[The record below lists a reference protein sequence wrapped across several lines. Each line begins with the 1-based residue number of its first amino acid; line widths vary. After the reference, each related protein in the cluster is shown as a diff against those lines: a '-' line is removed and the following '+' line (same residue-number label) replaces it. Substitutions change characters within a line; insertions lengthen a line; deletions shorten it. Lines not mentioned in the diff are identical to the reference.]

1 MKPPVR
7 LTRRQEAAWEAF
19 WQQYPRREG
28 KAAARE
34 VFAALT
40 DAGPAGGVD
49 PEFLARA
56 AQRYAD
62 QCRARDLSVMYIAH
76 AKTWLRQRRFED
88 EAFQDPPED
97 AEPDTLPVEIGPT
110 AEWWPIFQAGGMDRS
125 TWDRWMACCH
135 IHGDAAGRVT
145 ITAPSPFHRD
155 WLATRLD
162 HVIRR
167 ALANRM
173 PDIEVMP

>member
-1 MKPPVR
+1 MKPPAR

-19 WQQYPRREG
+19 WSAYPRREG

-40 DAGPAGGVD
+40 ADAGPAGGVD
-49 PEFLARA
+49 PDFLARA
-56 AQRYAD
+56 ARRYAD
-62 QCRARDLSVMYIAH
+62 QCGERRLDVMYIAH

-88 EAFQDPPED
+88 EVFADPAEPKAPPL
-97 AEPDTLPVEIGPT
+97 AEPDDV
-110 AEWWPIFQAGGMDRS
+110 WWPMFVAAGMDRS
-125 TWDRWMACCH
+125 TYDRWIRPCRIEIGPDGGAVE
-135 IHGDAAGRVT
+135 IR
-145 ITAPSPFHRD
+145 APSPFHAE
-155 WLATRLD
+155 WLSTRLD

-167 ALANRM
+167 ALGRM